1 MIEPVLHRI
10 IVKQFDIKKE
20 DKTFAS
26 ATGAGLILPKQ
37 GQMER
42 EQAAVDR
49 GTVVA
54 IGPTVFRDFEA
65 EMNLKIGDDIV
76 FARHSG
82 KVVRD
87 PEQAEDDDTKY
98 IAINDEDVVA
108 ILRKKAEN
116 V

>member
-1 MIEPVLHRI
+1 MIEPVLHRLV
-10 IVKQFDIKKE
+10 VKQFDVTE
-20 DKTFAS
+20 DDAAFRSAKAS
-26 ATGAGLILPKQ
+26 GLILS
-37 GQMER
+37 GDQMKR

-54 IGPTVFRDFEA
+54 IGPTVFRDFGA

-82 KVVRD
+82 KTVAD
-87 PEQAEDDDTKY
+87 PEQAKDDETKY
-98 IAINDEDVVA
+98 IVLNDEDVIA
-108 ILRKKAEN
+108 ILRKKDSD